1 MPRRKK
7 ERNCNEIKVECRCDN
22 MNMWSWSLRNILNIN
37 VRHLCYTYSP
47 FQYPPSIQT
56 QRKGFSPRL
65 LQSAFYTRS
74 SCILQSAQSDRFFL
88 YSECAVSVYTF
99 WFLHSKESEFRKYLC
114 YHAHGEERSE
124 PQDFELCSC
133 FALSLG
139 NSLYS
144 ILTLKPWAHALDL
157 RSFYSR
163 TKLKKWRHNKHTV
176 FFLNKFLPWWK
187 IGGFGDLRNEV
198 RSGYG
203 LMGYVSIL

>member
-88 YSECAVSVYTF
+88 YSECAASVYTF

-114 YHAHGEERSE
+114 YHTGRKG
-124 PQDFELCSC
+124 
-133 FALSLG
+133 LSHKISNCAPVLFCHQV
-139 NSLYS
+139 
-144 ILTLKPWAHALDL
+144 TL
-157 RSFYSR
+157 F
-163 TKLKKWRHNKHTV
+163 TV
-176 FFLNKFLPWWK
+176 SWF
-187 IGGFGDLRNEV
+187 
-198 RSGYG
+198 
-203 LMGYVSIL
+203 

>member
-1 MPRRKK
+1 M
-7 ERNCNEIKVECRCDN
+7 
-22 MNMWSWSLRNILNIN
+22 SYIL
-37 VRHLCYTYSP
+37 
-47 FQYPPSIQT
+47 
-56 QRKGFSPRL
+56 
-65 LQSAFYTRS
+65 
-74 SCILQSAQSDRFFL
+74 
-88 YSECAVSVYTF
+88 AVSVSAKYSNTEERLF
-99 WFLHSKESEFRKYLC
+99 TAFATVCILYLVFMLSAVRTVRPFLFILWVCGQRLYLLISSQQGEWISEISLLP
-114 YHAHGEERSE
+114 HGEERSE

-133 FALSLG
+133 FVLSLG

-144 ILTLKPWAHALDL
+144 ILILKSWAHALDL

-176 FFLNKFLPWWK
+176 FFLNKSLPSWK